1 MVLSF
6 IETITKKLFL
16 MKILKSIL
24 VTTLFLTA
32 FWASAQNV
40 VVNGRVTDA
49 VTTEGVPYAAIL
61 IKGTSTGGA
70 TDVDGSYSMTVP
82 SDAVLVFTCLGYED
96 AEVSVAGKTVLN
108 IALRP
113 DKQMLEETVVVAFGT
128 STKEAFTGSAT
139 VVKSDDIAKMQ
150 GSEPTRALEGLV
162 AGVQMTTST
171 GSLGS
176 QPSIIIRGIGT
187 MSASSAPL
195 YVVDGVPYGGDLNNI
210 NPADIESMTVLKDAA
225 SNSLYG
231 ARGAN
236 GVIMIT
242 TKKSKQSK
250 AVINVD
256 AKWGLNTRALR
267 NYDVMT
273 DPGQYYETFYSAAHG
288 YYMEENPSA
297 LPVLANIGVN
307 NLLSESLQYIVYSL
321 PSGEPLINRDG
332 KLNPSAKLGN
342 VYTNPADGNDYLLTP
357 DNWLDE
363 TYRNSFRQEYN
374 VSVAGNLGDMSMYAS
389 FGYLNNNGIIAG
401 SDMQRYTAR
410 FRMDYQA
417 RKWLKIGANL
427 SYSNFDWNNGNSDEG
442 EGASSANVFGVASMM
457 APIYPLYVRDAAGT
471 ILRDS
476 RGMLRYDYGDTYY
489 SMLSGEGITR
499 PVFTQAN
506 PVSDMQLN
514 IKNHEGNA
522 FNVAGYAEASFLKDF
537 KFTFNVGV
545 NLDETRITTLFNK
558 HYGQF
563 ASNGGVVEKS
573 HSRLLDLNL
582 QQLLSWNRAFGQH
595 RVSVL
600 LGHEWQKNSSNGVG
614 ASKSQLSSENKDEL
628 NSAVI
633 DNKTS
638 YSSESFYNVEG
649 FFLRG
654 QYDFSE
660 KIFASVSYRVDASSN
675 FSPKHRW
682 GHFWSLGAGW
692 LINKESWF
700 NAPWVDMLK
709 VKASVG
715 SQGND
720 GIGSNRYRRT
730 WSIRNYQGMVGVSP
744 DELGNENITWETNTN
759 LNIGIDFDIFRGRLS
774 GSVEYFYRLTS
785 DMLYFFSYPMSTG
798 YKGVYDNVGDMSNT
812 GIEVALNANIMRR
825 KNLRW
830 DAYLNFT
837 HYANKIVKVPEK
849 NRVANVDGHPG
860 FISGSSYVGEGLPIN
875 TFYLKKYAGVEPE
888 TGLSQ
893 WYVDRADG
901 SGKTYRDVTTTY
913 SEASYYLCDNPIP
926 DLYGGFGTSLSFFGV
941 DVSLAFTYQIG
952 GVAYDSG
959 YASYMASPVATS
971 LGRNFHKDVLKSW
984 SADNKAS
991 DIPRFQYGDIYTA
1004 AASDRFLTNASY
1016 LNFQN
1021 AQIGYTLPSRI
1032 TDKLKMGALRVYVT
1046 CDNIWYVSCRKGFDP
1061 RFSMSGATNPAVNS
1075 PVRTLSGGVSLTF

>member
-1 MVLSF
+1 M
-6 IETITKKLFL
+6 KLFNNFL
-16 MKILKSIL
+16 VAAATLCLSIGL
-24 VTTLFLTA
+24 
-32 FWASAQNV
+32 SAQNV
-40 VVNGRVTDA
+40 LVKGTVSDSATG
-49 VTTEGVPYAAIL
+49 EPVPYAAYQL
-61 IKGTSTGGA
+61 KGTMTGGS
-70 TDVDGSYSMTVP
+70 TDADGQYSVTVP
-82 SDAVLVFTCLGYED
+82 SDGTLVFSSLGYVPVEAQVGGRTD
-96 AEVSVAGKTVLN
+96 IDVSLT
-108 IALRP
+108 P
-113 DKQMLEETVVVAFGT
+113 DTQLLDETVVVAFGT

-139 VVKSDDIAKMQ
+139 VVKSSDIAKVQ
-150 GSEPTRALEGLV
+150 ASEPTRALEGLV

-210 NPADIESMTVLKDAA
+210 NPSDIESMTVLKDAA

-242 TKKSKQSK
+242 TRKSKQSN

-256 AKWGLNTRALR
+256 AKWGLNTRALQS
-267 NYDVMT
+267 YDVIT
-273 DPGQYYETFYSAAHG
+273 DPGQYYETYYGAAMG
-288 YYMEENPSA
+288 SYMEENPSTNA
-297 LPVLANIGVN
+297 LLANVRVN
-307 NLLSESLQYIVYSL
+307 ELMRSQLQYMVYSL
-321 PSGEPLINRDG
+321 PSGEQLIQRDG
-332 KLNPSAKLGN
+332 KLNPAAKPGN
-342 VYTNPADGNDYLLTP
+342 IITSPVDGKQYMLTS

-374 VSVAGNLGDMSMYAS
+374 VSISGNVGDMSMYAS

-401 SDMQRYTAR
+401 SDMERYTAR
-410 FRMDYQA
+410 FRLDYQA
-417 RKWLKIGANL
+417 RKWLKVGANL
-427 SYSNFDWNNGNSDEG
+427 SYSNFDWNNGNMDEG
-442 EGASSANVFGVASMM
+442 EAASASNVFSVASMM
-457 APIYPLYVRDAAGT
+457 APIYPLYIRDASGK
-471 ILRDS
+471 ILYDE
-476 RGMLRYDYGDTYY
+476 RGMKRYDYGDAFSTQNG
-489 SMLSGEGITR
+489 LGFTR
-499 PVFTQAN
+499 PNFTQAN

-514 IKNHEGNA
+514 INNFEGNA

-537 KFTFNVGV
+537 KFTFNAGV
-545 NLDETRITTLFNK
+545 NLDETRSTTLYNQY
-558 HYGQF
+558 YGQF
-563 ASNGGVVEKS
+563 AANGGVVEKG

-582 QQLLSWNRAFGQH
+582 QQLLSWDRSFGQH
-595 RVSVL
+595 KVNVL
-600 LGHEWQKNSSNGVG
+600 LGHEWQRNASNGVG
-614 ASKSQLSSENKDEL
+614 ASKSQLSSGDKDEL

-649 FFLRG
+649 FFLRA

-660 KIFASVSYRVDASSN
+660 RIFVSGSYRVDASSN

-692 LINKESWF
+692 LIDREVWF

-720 GIGSNRYRRT
+720 GIGSNRYRNT
-730 WSIRNYQGMVGVSP
+730 WAIRNYQGLVGVSP
-744 DELGNENITWETNTN
+744 EALGNESITWETNTN
-759 LNIGIDFDIFRGRLS
+759 LNIGADFEFFKGRLS

-798 YKGVYDNVGDMSNT
+798 YTGIYDNVGDMSNT
-812 GIEVALNANIMRR
+812 GIEVALSGNLMRR
-825 KNLRW
+825 KNFSW

-837 HYANKIVKVPEK
+837 HYANRIISIPQK
-849 NRVANVDGHPG
+849 NRTENVEGHGG

-875 TFYLKKYAGVEPE
+875 TFYLKKYAGVENE

-893 WYVDRADG
+893 WYVDRTDAL
-901 SGKTYRDVTTTY
+901 GKTYRDLTTDY
-913 SEASYYLCDNPIP
+913 NEASYYLCGNPIP
-926 DLYGGFGTSLSFFGV
+926 DLYGGFGTSLSFYGF
-941 DVSLAFTYQIG
+941 DVSVAFTYQIG

-959 YASYMASPVATS
+959 YASFMASPVATS
-971 LGRNFHKDVLKSW
+971 LGKNFHKDVLKAW
-984 SADNKAS
+984 SKDNMGS
-991 DIPRFQYGDIYTA
+991 DIPRLQYGDIYTA
-1004 AASDRFLTNASY
+1004 AASDRFLTDASY

-1021 AQIGYTLPSRI
+1021 AQIGYTLPRRLTEKIRLSQLRI
-1032 TDKLKMGALRVYVT
+1032 YLT
-1046 CDNIWYVSCRKGFDP
+1046 CDNIWYISCRKGFDP
-1061 RFSMSGATNPAVNS
+1061 RFSMSGTTNYAVNS
-1075 PVRTLSGGVSLTF
+1075 PVRTLSGGINLTF

>member
-1 MVLSF
+1 MN
-6 IETITKKLFL
+6 
-16 MKILKSIL
+16 ILKTLLVAAAALCLSIGL
-24 VTTLFLTA
+24 
-32 FWASAQNV
+32 SAQNV
-40 VVNGRVTDA
+40 LVKGTVSDSVTG
-49 VTTEGVPYAAIL
+49 EPVPYAAYQL
-61 IKGTSTGGA
+61 KGTMTGGI
-70 TDVDGSYSMTVP
+70 TDADGQYSVTVP
-82 SDAVLVFTCLGYED
+82 SDGTLVFSSLGYVQV
-96 AEVSVAGKTVLN
+96 EVPVSGKTLIDVALN
-108 IALRP
+108 P
-113 DKQMLEETVVVAFGT
+113 DTQLLDETVVVAFGT

-139 VVKSDDIAKMQ
+139 VVKSDDITKMQ

-187 MSASSAPL
+187 MSASSSPL

-210 NPADIESMTVLKDAA
+210 NPSDIESMTVLKDAA

-242 TKKSKQSK
+242 TRKSKQSN

-256 AKWGLNTRALR
+256 AKWGFNSRALQS
-267 NYDVMT
+267 YDVIT
-273 DPGQYYETFYSAAHG
+273 DPGQYYEAYYGAAMG
-288 YYMEENPSA
+288 SYMEENPSTNA
-297 LPVLANIGVN
+297 LLANVRVN
-307 NLLSESLQYIVYSL
+307 ELMRSQLQYMVYSL
-321 PSGEPLINRDG
+321 PSGEQLIQRDG
-332 KLNPSAKLGN
+332 KLNPAAELGN
-342 VYTNPADGNDYLLTP
+342 IITNPVDGKEYLLTS

-363 TYRNSFRQEYN
+363 TYRNSFRHEYN
-374 VSVAGNLGDMSMYAS
+374 VSVSGNVGNMSMYAS
-389 FGYLNNNGIIAG
+389 FGYLNNKGIIAG

-410 FRMDYQA
+410 FRIDYQA
-417 RKWLKIGANL
+417 RKWLKVGANL
-427 SYSNFDWNNGNSDEG
+427 AYSNFDWNNGNSDEG
-442 EGASSANVFGVASMM
+442 SSGSASNVFAVASMM
-457 APIYPLYVRDAAGT
+457 APIYPLYVRDAAGN
-471 ILRDS
+471 ILRDE
-476 RGMLRYDYGDTYY
+476 RGMVRYDYGDGYY
-489 SMLSGEGITR
+489 NMQNGQGFTR
-499 PVFTQAN
+499 PNFTQAN

-514 IKNHEGNA
+514 INNFEGNA

-537 KFTFNVGV
+537 KFTFNAGV
-545 NLDETRITTLFNK
+545 NMDETRSTTLYNK
-558 HYGQF
+558 YYGQF
-563 ASNGGVVEKS
+563 AANGGVVEKG

-582 QQLLSWNRAFGQH
+582 QQLLSWDRSFGAH
-595 RVSVL
+595 KVNIL
-600 LGHEWQKNSSNGVG
+600 LGHEWQKNASNGVG
-614 ASKSQLSSENKDEL
+614 ASKSQLSSGTKDEL

-660 KIFASVSYRVDASSN
+660 KIFVSGSYRVDASSN

-692 LINKESWF
+692 LIDREKWF

-720 GIGSNRYRRT
+720 GIGADRYRNT
-730 WSIRNYQGMVGVSP
+730 WSIRNYQGLVGVSP
-744 DELGNENITWETNTN
+744 ESLGNESITWETNTN
-759 LNIGIDFDIFRGRLS
+759 LNVGADFELFRGRLS

-785 DMLYFFSYPMSTG
+785 DMLYFFSYPISTG
-798 YKGVYDNVGDMSNT
+798 YSGIYDNVGDMSNT
-812 GIEVALNANIMRR
+812 GIEVALNGNIMRK
-825 KNLRW
+825 KNFSW

-837 HYANKIVKVPEK
+837 HYANKIIRIPEK
-849 NRVANVDGHPG
+849 NRTESVDGHEG

-875 TFYLKKYAGVEPE
+875 TFYLKKYAGVDPE

-893 WYVDRADG
+893 WYKEDTDA
-901 SGKTYRDVTTTY
+901 SGKTVQKPTTNYT
-913 SEASYYLCDNPIP
+913 EASYYLCGDPVP

-959 YASYMASPVATS
+959 YASFMASPIATS
-971 LGRNFHKDVLKSW
+971 LGNNFHKDILGAW
-984 SADNKAS
+984 SKDNKNS

-1021 AQIGYTLPSRI
+1021 AQIGYTLPRRLTEKIRLSQ
-1032 TDKLKMGALRVYVT
+1032 LRFYVT
-1046 CDNIWYVSCRKGFDP
+1046 CDNIWYVSCRRGFDP
-1061 RFSMSGATNPAVNS
+1061 RFSMSGTTNHAVNS
-1075 PVRTLSGGVSLTF
+1075 PVRTFSGGINLTF

>member
-1 MVLSF
+1 
-6 IETITKKLFL
+6 

-24 VTTLFLTA
+24 VSMSLMMT

-40 VVNGRVTDA
+40 VVKGHVTDS
-49 VTTEGVPYAAIL
+49 VTGEGVPYAAVQ
-61 IKGTSTGGA
+61 IKGTSTGGT
-70 TDVDGSYSMTVP
+70 TDIDGVYSINVP
-82 SDAVLVFTCLGYED
+82 SDAVLVFSSLGYVPQ
-96 AEVSVAGKTVLN
+96 EVEVAGKSVLD
-108 IALRP
+108 IVLAP
-113 DKQMLEETVVVAFGT
+113 DTQLLDETVVVAFGT

-139 VVKSDDIAKMQ
+139 VVKSEDITKMQ

-162 AGVQMTTST
+162 AGVQMTTSS
-171 GSLGS
+171 GSLGA

-256 AKWGLNTRALR
+256 AKWGLNTRALQ
-267 NYDVMT
+267 NYDLIT
-273 DPGQYYETFYSAAHG
+273 DPGEYYEAYYSAA
-288 YYMEENPSA
+288 YAQYKQKNPSVNE
-297 LPVLANIGVN
+297 LLANVRVN
-307 NLLSESLQYIVYSL
+307 EQIRNDLQYMVYSV
-321 PSGEPLINRDG
+321 PGGEQLILRDG
-332 KLNPSAKLGN
+332 KLNPNAKLGN
-342 VYTNPADGNDYLLTP
+342 VITSPIDGKEYLLTS

-363 TYRNSFRQEYN
+363 AYRNSFRQEYN
-374 VSVAGNLGDMSMYAS
+374 VSVSGNVGDMSMFAS

-417 RKWLKIGANL
+417 RKWLKLGANL
-427 SYSNFDWNNGNSDEG
+427 GYSNFNWNNGNSDEG
-442 EGASSANVFGVASMM
+442 ESSSTMNVFGVASMM
-457 APIYPLYVRDAAGT
+457 APIYPLYVRDANGN
-471 ILRDS
+471 ILRDE
-476 RGMLRYDYGDTYY
+476 RGRKRYDYGDTFSTQTGAGY
-489 SMLSGEGITR
+489 TR
-499 PVFTQAN
+499 PAFAQAN

-514 IKNHEGNA
+514 INNYEGNA
-522 FNVAGYAEASFLKDF
+522 FNVTGYAEASFLKDF
-537 KFTFNVGV
+537 KFTFNAGV
-545 NLDETRITTLFNK
+545 NLDETRSTTLYNK
-558 HYGQF
+558 YYGQF
-563 ASNGGVVEKS
+563 ATNGGVVEKG

-582 QQLLSWNRAFGQH
+582 QQLLSWNHSYGVH
-595 RVSVL
+595 NVGVL
-600 LGHEWQKNSSNGVG
+600 VGHEWQKNMSNGVG
-614 ASKSQLSSENKDEL
+614 ASKSQLSSGEKDEL

-649 FFLRG
+649 FFLRA
-654 QYDFSE
+654 QYDWAE
-660 KIFASVSYRVDASSN
+660 RVFASASYRVDASSN

-709 VKASVG
+709 LKASIG

-720 GIGSNRYRRT
+720 GIGSNRYRKT
-730 WSIRNYQGMVGVSP
+730 WSIRNYGGYVGVSP
-744 DELGNENITWETNTN
+744 EALGNESITWETNTN
-759 LNIGIDFDIFRGRLS
+759 LNIGTDFDLFRGRLS
-774 GSVEYFYRLTS
+774 GAVEYFYRLTS

-798 YKGVYDNVGDMSNT
+798 YSGIYDNVGDMSNT
-812 GIEVALNANIMRR
+812 GIEVAFNGNIVRR
-825 KNLRW
+825 KNFRW

-837 HYANKIVKVPEK
+837 HYVNKIVSIPEK
-849 NRVANVDGHPG
+849 NRTDSVEGHPG

-875 TFYLKKYAGVEPE
+875 TFYLKQYAGVSED
-888 TGLSQ
+888 GQSQ
-893 WYVDRADG
+893 WYKDVDG
-901 SGKTYRDVTTTY
+901 EKVPTTDY
-913 SEASYYLCDNPIP
+913 NSASYYLCGNPIP
-926 DLYGGFGTSLSFFGV
+926 DLYGGFGTSLSFYGFDLSV
-941 DVSLAFTYQIG
+941 AFTYQIG

-959 YASYMASPVATS
+959 YSAYMASPIATS
-971 LGRNFHKDVLKSW
+971 LGMNFHKDVLQAW
-984 SADNKAS
+984 STTNKNS
-991 DIPRFQYGDIYTA
+991 DIPRFQYGDNYTA
-1004 AASDRFLTNASY
+1004 AASDRFLTSASY

-1021 AQIGYTLPSRI
+1021 AQLGYTLPSRV
-1032 TDKLKMGALRVYVT
+1032 TDKIKVAGMRFYLT
-1046 CDNIWYVSCRKGFDP
+1046 CDNICYVSARKGFDP
-1061 RFSMSGATNPAVNS
+1061 RFSMSGTSNFAVNS
-1075 PVRTLSGGVSLTF
+1075 PVRTFSGGISLTF

>member
-1 MVLSF
+1 M
-6 IETITKKLFL
+6 KLFRY
-16 MKILKSIL
+16 IL
-24 VTTLFLTA
+24 VAVALCVSVGL
-32 FWASAQNV
+32 SAQSLTV
-40 VVNGRVTDA
+40 TGRITDS
-49 VTTEGVPYAAIL
+49 
-61 IKGTSTGGA
+61 STGEPVPGA
-70 TDVDGSYSMTVP
+70 AVQLKDTAKGGIADADGHYSISVP
-82 SDAVLVFTCLGYED
+82 SDAVLVFASLGYQD
-96 AEVSVAGKTVLN
+96 QMVPVQGRQTINV
-108 IALRP
+108 RMVP
-113 DKQMLEETVVVAFGT
+113 DTQLLEETVVVAFGT

-139 VVKSDDIAKMQ
+139 VVKSSDIAKVQ
-150 GSEPTRALEGLV
+150 ASEPTRALEGLV

-210 NPADIESMTVLKDAA
+210 NPSDIESMTVLKDAA

-242 TKKSKQSK
+242 TKKSRQSK

-256 AKWGLNTRALR
+256 AKWGLNTKALQ

-288 YYMEENPSA
+288 YYMQENPSTNA
-297 LPVLANIGVN
+297 LLANVRVN
-307 NLLSESLQYIVYSL
+307 DLLKDNLQYMVYSL
-321 PSGEPLINRDG
+321 PSGEQLITRDG
-332 KLNPSAKLGN
+332 KLNTEAKLGN
-342 VYTNPADGNDYLLTP
+342 VYTSPVDGKEYLLTP
-357 DNWLDE
+357 DNWLE
-363 TYRNSFRQEYN
+363 QTYRNSFRQEYN
-374 VSVAGNLGDMSMYAS
+374 VSISGNVGDMSMYAS

-417 RKWLKIGANL
+417 RKWLKVGANL

-442 EGASSANVFGVASMM
+442 EGASASNVFAVATSM
-457 APIYPLYVRDAAGT
+457 APIYPLYVRDAAGN

-489 SMLSGEGITR
+489 SMVTGQGPTR
-499 PVFTQAN
+499 PNFTQAN

-514 IKNHEGNA
+514 INNYEGNA

-545 NLDETRITTLFNK
+545 NMDETRSTTLHNK

-563 ASNGGVVEKS
+563 ASSGGIVEKG

-582 QQLLSWNRAFGQH
+582 QQLLSWNRGFGQH
-595 RVSVL
+595 KVSVL
-600 LGHEWQKNSSNGVG
+600 LGHEWQKNMSNGVG

-649 FFLRG
+649 FFLRA

-660 KIFASVSYRVDASSN
+660 KIFASASYRVDASSN

-692 LINKESWF
+692 LLNREAWF

-720 GIGSNRYRRT
+720 GIGSNRYRNT
-730 WSIRNYQGMVGVSP
+730 WSIRNYQGTVGVSP

-759 LNIGIDFDIFRGRLS
+759 LNIGADFDLFRGRLS

-798 YKGVYDNVGDMSNT
+798 YKGIYDNVGDMSNA
-812 GIEVALNANIMRR
+812 GIEVALNGNIIRR
-825 KNLRW
+825 KNFSW

-837 HYANKIVKVPEK
+837 HYTNKIVSIPEK
-849 NRVANVDGHPG
+849 NIVDTVDGHPG
-860 FISGSSYVGEGLPIN
+860 FISGASYVGEGLPIN
-875 TFYLKKYAGVEPE
+875 TFYLKKYAGVNPE

-893 WYVDRADG
+893 WYVDKVDE

-913 SEASYYLCDNPIP
+913 NEASYYLCDNPIP

-941 DVSLAFTYQIG
+941 DVSVAFTYQIG

-959 YASYMASPVATS
+959 YASYMASPTATS

-984 SADNKAS
+984 SSENSNS
-991 DIPRFQYGDIYTA
+991 DIPRFQYGDVYTA
-1004 AASDRFLTNASY
+1004 AASDRFLTSASY

-1021 AQIGYTLPSRI
+1021 AQIGYTLPAKVV
-1032 TDKLKMGALRVYVT
+1032 DKMKVSSLRMYIT

-1061 RFSMSGATNPAVNS
+1061 RFSMSGSTNNAVNS

>member
-1 MVLSF
+1 ML
-6 IETITKKLFL
+6 KN
-16 MKILKSIL
+16 ILAVMALCVSIGL
-24 VTTLFLTA
+24 
-32 FWASAQNV
+32 SAQNV
-40 VVNGRVTDA
+40 LVKGSVTDA
-49 VTTEGVPYAAIL
+49 STGDPIPFASIQL
-61 IKGTSTGGA
+61 KGTMTGGS
-70 TDVDGSYSMTVP
+70 TDAEGAYQLYVP
-82 SDAVLVFTCLGYED
+82 SDGILVFSSIGYIPVEISVNGNGVVD
-96 AEVSVAGKTVLN
+96 ASLS
-108 IALRP
+108 P
-113 DKQMLEETVVVAFGT
+113 DAQQLEETVVVAFGT

-139 VVKSDDIAKMQ
+139 VVKSSDIAKMQ

-171 GSLGS
+171 GSLGA

-242 TKKSKQSK
+242 TKKSKQSN

-256 AKWGLNTRALR
+256 AKWGLNTKALQ
-267 NYDVMT
+267 NYDLIT
-273 DPGQYYETFYSAAHG
+273 DPGEYYEAYYSAASAW
-288 YYMEENPSA
+288 YKSENPNSNE
-297 LPVLANIGVN
+297 LLANVRVN
-307 NLLSESLQYIVYSL
+307 DLMREQLQYIVYDLS
-321 PSGEPLINRDG
+321 SGEQLVMRDG
-332 KLNPSAKLGN
+332 KLNPNAKLGD
-342 VYTNPADGNDYLLTP
+342 VITSPVDGKEYLLKP

-363 TYRNSFRQEYN
+363 AYRNSFRQEYN
-374 VSVAGNLGDMSMYAS
+374 VSISGNVGAMSMFAS
-389 FGYLNNNGIIAG
+389 FGYLNNNGIIPG
-401 SDMQRYTAR
+401 SDMRRYTAR

-417 RKWLKIGANL
+417 REWLKVGANM

-442 EGASSANVFGVASMM
+442 DLSSAANVFGVATSM
-457 APIYPLYVRDAAGT
+457 APIYPLYVRDASGN
-471 ILRDS
+471 ILYDE
-476 RGMLRYDYGDTYY
+476 RGMKRYDYGDTF
-489 SMLSGEGITR
+489 STQGGLGFTR
-499 PVFTQAN
+499 PNFTQAN

-514 IKNHEGNA
+514 INNYEGNA
-522 FNVAGYAEASFLKDF
+522 VNLTGYGELSFLKDF
-537 KFTFNVGV
+537 KFTFNAGV
-545 NLDETRITTLFNK
+545 NLDETRSTTLYNK
-558 HYGQF
+558 YYGQF
-563 ASNGGVVEKS
+563 ASSGGVVEKG

-582 QQLLSWNRAFGQH
+582 QQLLSWDRSFGVH
-595 RVSVL
+595 KVNVL
-600 LGHEWQKNSSNGVG
+600 LGHEWQKNMSNGVG
-614 ASKSQLSSENKDEL
+614 GSKSQLSSGDKDEL

-649 FFLRG
+649 FFLRA

-660 KIFASVSYRVDASSN
+660 RIFASASYRVDASSN

-692 LINKESWF
+692 LIDREAWF

-720 GIGSNRYRRT
+720 GIGSNRYRDT
-730 WSIRNYQGMVGVSP
+730 WAIRNYQGYVGASP
-744 DELGNENITWETNTN
+744 ESLGNESITWETNTN
-759 LNIGIDFDIFRGRLS
+759 LNIGADFEILRGRLS

-785 DMLYFFSYPMSTG
+785 DMLYFFSYPVSTG
-798 YKGVYDNVGDMSNT
+798 YSGIYDNVGDMSNT
-812 GIEVALNANIMRR
+812 GIEVALNGNIMRR
-825 KNLRW
+825 KNFSW

-837 HYANKIVKVPEK
+837 HYRNRIVSIPDKNKTE
-849 NRVANVDGHPG
+849 NVDGHQG

-875 TFYLKKYAGVEPE
+875 TFYLKKFAGVEAE

-893 WYVDRADG
+893 WYIDRIDE
-901 SGKTYRDVTTTY
+901 SGNTVRDVTTIY
-913 SEASYYLCDNPIP
+913 NEASYYLCDNPIP
-926 DLYGGFGTSLSFFGV
+926 DLYGGFGTSLSFFGF
-941 DVSLAFTYQIG
+941 DVSVAFTYQIG
-952 GVAYDSG
+952 GAYDSG
-959 YASYMASPVATS
+959 YATYMSSPIATS
-971 LGRNFHKDVLKSW
+971 LGKNFHKDILKSW
-984 SADNKAS
+984 TAEAKNS
-991 DIPRFQYGDIYTA
+991 DIPRFQYGDVYTS

-1021 AQIGYTLPSRI
+1021 AQVGYTLPRNIVERMRI
-1032 TDKLKMGALRVYVT
+1032 ANLRVYLT

-1061 RFSMSGATNPAVNS
+1061 RFSMSGATNHAVNS
-1075 PVRTLSGGVSLTF
+1075 PVRTLSGGISLTF

>member
-1 MVLSF
+1 MN
-6 IETITKKLFL
+6 
-16 MKILKSIL
+16 ILKNIL
-24 VTTLFLTA
+24 IAVTALCISMGL
-32 FWASAQNV
+32 SAQNLTV
-40 VVNGRVTDA
+40 TGRITDSASAEPVPGAA
-49 VTTEGVPYAAIL
+49 VQL
-61 IKGTSTGGA
+61 KGTSKGTVADAEGR
-70 TDVDGSYSMTVP
+70 YSIVVP
-82 SDAVLVFTCLGYED
+82 SDAVLVFASLGYED
-96 AEVSVAGKTVLN
+96 MEVPVQGRQSIDVQMT
-108 IALRP
+108 P
-113 DKQMLEETVVVAFGT
+113 DTHLLDETVVVAFGT

-139 VVKSDDIAKMQ
+139 VVKSSDIAKVQ
-150 GSEPTRALEGLV
+150 TSEPTRALEGLV

-195 YVVDGVPYGGDLNNI
+195 YIVDGVPYGGDLNNI
-210 NPADIESMTVLKDAA
+210 NPSDIESMTVLKDAA

-242 TKKSKQSK
+242 TKKSRQSK
-250 AVINVD
+250 AMINVD

-267 NYDVMT
+267 SYDVMT
-273 DPGQYYETFYSAAHG
+273 DPGQYYETFYSALHD
-288 YYMEENPSA
+288 YYMEENPSTNA
-297 LPVLANIGVN
+297 LLANVRVN
-307 NLLSESLQYIVYSL
+307 DLLKESLQYMVYSL
-321 PSGEPLINRDG
+321 PSGEQLIMRDG
-332 KLNPSAKLGN
+332 KLNPAAKLGN
-342 VYTNPADGNDYLLTP
+342 VYTSPVDGKDYLLTP

-374 VSVAGNLGDMSMYAS
+374 VSISGNTGDMSMYAS
-389 FGYLNNNGIIAG
+389 FGYLNNKGIIAG
-401 SDMQRYTAR
+401 SDMRRYTAR

-417 RKWLKIGANL
+417 RRWLKFGANL

-442 EGASSANVFGVASMM
+442 EGASSSNVFGVASVM
-457 APIYPLYVRDAAGT
+457 APIYPLYVRDAAGN

-489 SMLSGEGITR
+489 SMLTGEGPTR

-514 IKNHEGNA
+514 INNYEGNA

-545 NLDETRITTLFNK
+545 NLDETRSTTLYNK

-563 ASNGGVVEKS
+563 ASSGGVVEKG

-582 QQLLSWNRAFGQH
+582 QQLLSWDRSFGH
-595 RVSVL
+595 HKVSVL
-600 LGHEWQKNSSNGVG
+600 LGHEWQKNTSNGVG

-649 FFLRG
+649 FFLRA
-654 QYDFSE
+654 QYDFTE
-660 KIFASVSYRVDASSN
+660 KIFASASYRIDASSN

-692 LINKESWF
+692 LINRESWF
-700 NAPWVDMLK
+700 NASWVDMLK

-720 GIGSNRYRRT
+720 GIGSNRYRKT

-759 LNIGIDFDIFRGRLS
+759 LNIGTDFDLFRGRLS

-798 YKGVYDNVGDMSNT
+798 YKGIYDNVGDMSNT
-812 GIEVALNANIMRR
+812 GIEVALNGKLISR
-825 KNLRW
+825 KNFSW

-837 HYANKIVKVPEK
+837 HYTNRIVSIPEK
-849 NRVANVDGHPG
+849 NIVESVDGHPG

-875 TFYLKKYAGVEPE
+875 TFYLRKYAGVNPQ

-893 WYVDRADG
+893 WYVDKTDA
-901 SGKTYRDVTTTY
+901 SGNTYRDITTTY
-913 SEASYYLCDNPIP
+913 NEASYYLCDNPIP
-926 DLYGGFGTSLSFFGV
+926 DLYGGFGTTFKFFGI

-984 SADNKAS
+984 SAENMGS
-991 DIPRFQYGDIYTA
+991 QIPRFQYGDMYTA

-1021 AQIGYTLPSRI
+1021 AQIGYTLPARI
-1032 TDKLKMGALRVYVT
+1032 TEKMRLASFRVYAT

-1061 RFSMSGATNPAVNS
+1061 RFSMSGMTNPAVNS
-1075 PVRTLSGGVSLTF
+1075 PVRTLSGGISLTF